1 MAKVLEAIAGLTLA
15 FAYPAIVVAGTIWLA
30 VATRDRR
37 RSDRQFSATPWVGW
51 MSLTALII
59 LAWFFFILWF
69 GMGIGHAP
77 EGQAAPFWLVVII
90 VGAITGYAFAIR
102 ALVRLVDRS

>member
-15 FAYPAIVVAGTIWLA
+15 FAYPAIVIVGTIWLA

-37 RSDRQFSATPWVGW
+37 RNDPQFSVTPWGGW
-51 MSLTALII
+51 MGLTGSIV
-59 LAWFFFILWF
+59 LAWFFFVLWF

-77 EGQAAPFWLVVII
+77 EGQAAPPLLVVLI
-90 VGAITGYAFAIR
+90 VGAITGYALGIR
-102 ALVRLVDRS
+102 ALVRLVDRA